1 MGKRIH
7 VATKYVVEYK
17 ELPFLNYK
25 AVEFCNLLNEL
36 ECYNSVFEQNSG
48 ETILVET
55 PKDEFNKAYEKLTNF
70 GALEQEQRDDIID
83 ALNACGLNVSDAVEL
98 FKMCLDNGESNDN
111 WYHFAFY

>member
-1 MGKRIH
+1 MRKRIH

-25 AVEFCNLLNEL
+25 TEEFCNLLNEL

-55 PKDEFNKAYEKLTNF
+55 PKDEFNKAYEKLANF